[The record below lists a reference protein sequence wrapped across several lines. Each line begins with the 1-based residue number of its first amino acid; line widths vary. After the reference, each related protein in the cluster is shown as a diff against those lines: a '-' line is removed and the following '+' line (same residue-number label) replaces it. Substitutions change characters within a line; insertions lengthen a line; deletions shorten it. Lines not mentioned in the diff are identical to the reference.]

1 MRDPTERFSDRVEN
15 YAKYRPGYPDDML
28 HFLRTL
34 VRPPATV
41 ADIGSGTGILTR
53 QLLNNGYEVY
63 AVEPNDAMRSEA
75 ERTLSGYPAFR
86 SVPGTAEATKL
97 ADRSVVFITC
107 AQAFHW
113 FDRVKTKLEFSRT
126 LKPEGMAA
134 LIWNERLE
142 DSSPVNREYDNLLK
156 SMAPDYQNVSHR
168 QVGLEEIRSFFAP
181 GEVQLRTFP
190 NDQILDREGF
200 LGRLLSSSY
209 VPNLGQPGHREIVD
223 AAGKIFDAHNV
234 AGRITFDC
242 ETKFYVGRFCRS
254 VSGSAGDS

>member
-34 VRPPATV
+34 VTPPATV
-41 ADIGSGTGILTR
+41 ADIGSGTGILTC
-53 QLLNNGYEVY
+53 QLLNNGYELY

-86 SVPGTAEATKL
+86 SVRGTAEATTL
-97 ADRSVVFITC
+97 ADQSVVLITC

-113 FDRVKTKLEFSRT
+113 FDRVKTKLEFCRI
-126 LKPEGMAA
+126 LKLDGMAA
-134 LIWNERLE
+134 LIWNERLD

-156 SMAPDYQNVSHR
+156 SMAPDHQNVSHR
-168 QVGLEEIRSFFAP
+168 QVSLEEIRSFFAP

-209 VPNLGQPGHREIVD
+209 VPNLGQPGHREIIG
-223 AAGKIFDAHNV
+223 AAGKIFDAHN
-234 AGRITFDC
+234 AGGRITFDC
-242 ETKFYVGRFCRS
+242 ETKLYVGRFCR
-254 VSGSAGDS
+254 